1 MVEQKILGGSGD
13 GGDGPEG
20 GLRVG
25 SGCFRG
31 ESDTG
36 VMVVVSGVPLYVESG
51 AVSFGGS
58 CERNFADSC
67 RRSESSG

>member
-1 MVEQKILGGSGD
+1 M
-13 GGDGPEG
+13 
-20 GLRVG
+20 G

-67 RRSESSG
+67 RSSESSG

>member
-1 MVEQKILGGSGD
+1 MVRAKH

-36 VMVVVSGVPLYVESG
+36 VIVVVVSGVPLYVESG

-58 CERNFADSC
+58 CESNFAGSC

>member
-1 MVEQKILGGSGD
+1 MVRAKD

-36 VMVVVSGVPLYVESG
+36 VIVVVVSGVPLYVESG

-58 CERNFADSC
+58 CESNFAGSC

>member
-1 MVEQKILGGSGD
+1 MA
-13 GGDGPEG
+13 
-20 GLRVG
+20 

-36 VMVVVSGVPLYVESG
+36 VMVVVSGVPLYLESS
-51 AVSFGGS
+51 AVSCGGI
-58 CERNFADSC
+58 CERNFAGSS